1 MAGFRLKMATQQG
14 EHTAKE
20 KGEIQFPVNVLKIA
34 ETEGISVA
42 QTPQSI
48 KGASSMFIL
57 ARNKAQ
63 IFYSPQYDN
72 VGFERFSIAHE
83 LGHYFLSGHPEEIEK
98 AGGRHESRCNFTEM
112 SSIELEADHFASG
125 LLMPSHLVQQF
136 LRKRACDLESVIE
149 LSGQSACSLTAAAIR
164 MSECSKIPVAVIVSN
179 GDKVVYCFM
188 SESFK
193 GLGKLTYLRK
203 SSPLPQGETREFNR
217 DQDNVLCLQR
227 SEGETSLEDWFDG
240 SHCIKLREEVM
251 GLGKTGNTLTVLSGE
266 ELPDDFE
273 EDDEDNESLEEKWT
287 PRFSY
292 GR

>member
-14 EHTAKE
+14 ECTAKE
-20 KGEIQFPVNVLKIA
+20 KGETQFPVNVLKIA

-42 QTPQSI
+42 QTPQAI

-98 AGGRHESRCNFTEM
+98 TGGRHESRCHFTEM

-149 LSGQSACSLTAAAIR
+149 LSGESACSLTAAAIR
-164 MSECSKIPVAVIVSN
+164 MAECSKIPVAVIVSHA
-179 GDKVVYCFM
+179 DKVVYCFM

-203 SSPLPQGETREFNR
+203 SSPLPQGETLEFNR

-227 SEGETSLEDWFDG
+227 AEGETSLEDWFDG
-240 SHCIKLREEVM
+240 SHRIKLREEVM

-273 EDDEDNESLEEKWT
+273 ENDEDNESLEEKWT